1 MFALIYDEHD
11 LAKPR
16 KYVLSLHDTRE
27 TAEIALENRKKAL
40 NRKIHDCYTRI
51 VWTEAKIK
59 EGEYISPDQF
69 VNWRPGEVVPHGEM
83 YSDED

>member
-27 TAEIALENRKKAL
+27 MAEIALENRKKEL
-40 NRKIHDCYTRI
+40 GKKNQDCYTRST
-51 VWTEAKIK
+51 WN
-59 EGEYISPDQF
+59 SPEEW
-69 VNWRPGEVVPHGEM
+69 NGWLNIEHERKKTMGM
-83 YSDED
+83 

>member
-1 MFALIYDEHD
+1 MFALIYDDHD

-27 TAEIALENRKKAL
+27 MAEIALENRKKEL
-40 NRKIHDCYTRI
+40 GKKIQDCYTRI
-51 VWTEAKIK
+51 VWTEARINS
-59 EGEYISPDQF
+59 GEYISPDQYTD
-69 VNWRPGEVVPHGEM
+69 WHPEEVVPFGEM